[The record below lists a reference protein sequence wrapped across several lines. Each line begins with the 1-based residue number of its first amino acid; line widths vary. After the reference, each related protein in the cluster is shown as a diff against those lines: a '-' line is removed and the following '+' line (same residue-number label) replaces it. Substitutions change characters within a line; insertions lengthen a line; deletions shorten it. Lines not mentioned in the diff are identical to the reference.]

1 MNGRVL
7 PFEGSPHE
15 EAQRLL
21 PWLVNGRL
29 DPDEASWLS
38 SHLEGCDECRLEIQA
53 LRALQVHRLDA
64 PALAGDVDAGWK
76 RMRAKLDSL
85 RSPPQQETRLAA
97 WWHARP
103 RWQPLLLAA
112 QAALIVVVA
121 LALWRAPE
129 RVAQPAQYH
138 TLAATTPAA
147 QLVVVFDGDVREARL
162 RRLLQATGARIVDG
176 PSAAGAYTLA
186 VPQARVA
193 SVRDALQASPD
204 VVLVERLDAGA
215 AR

>member
-1 MNGRVL
+1 MSGRVL

-38 SHLEGCDECRLEIQA
+38 SHVEACDGCRLEIQA
-53 LRALQVHRLDA
+53 LRALQMHRLEA
-64 PALAGDVDAGWK
+64 PAPAGDVDAGWK
-76 RMRAKLDSL
+76 RLRAQLGSG
-85 RSPPQQETRLAA
+85 RSSSQPETRLGA
-97 WWHARP
+97 WWHAWP

-112 QAALIVVVA
+112 EGALIVVLA
-121 LALWRAPE
+121 LALWRAPQG
-129 RVAQPAQYH
+129 AAPAAQYR
-138 TLAATTPAA
+138 TLGAVAAPA
-147 QLVVVFDGDVREARL
+147 QLVVVFDGDLREARL

-186 VPQARVA
+186 VPPARVA
-193 SVRDALQASPD
+193 GVRDALQASPD